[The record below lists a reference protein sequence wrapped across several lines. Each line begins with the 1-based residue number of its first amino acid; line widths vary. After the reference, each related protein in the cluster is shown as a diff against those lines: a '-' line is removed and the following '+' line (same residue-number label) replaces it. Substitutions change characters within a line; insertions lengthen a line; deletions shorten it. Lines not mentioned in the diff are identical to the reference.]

1 MVPSEIRNQSLKQL
15 RQTFL
20 KMTSAEWDLALEGK
34 PEEVVTQAA
43 KRLLTVQRARLRLQN
58 AQLGRIR
65 DKLIENEI
73 ALKEGRQQVSEAL
86 KNLQEVENILDAVSS
101 FLGVVARVVVLI

>member
-20 KMTSAEWDLALEGK
+20 GMTSAEWDLALEGK
-34 PEEVVTQAA
+34 PEEIVTKAA
-43 KRLLTVQRARLRLQN
+43 KNLLTVQRARLRLQN
-58 AQLGRIR
+58 AELSTIR

-73 ALKEGRQQVSEAL
+73 ALEKGRQQVSGAL
-86 KNLQEVENILDAVSS
+86 KNLQEVEIVLEAVSS
-101 FLGVVARVVVLI
+101 FLGVVARVVALL